1 MSENDVALDVIGR
14 TRLLHPLGF
23 QGLDSQKCPL
33 QNGKR
38 CLGNF
43 DSITEMTLGVHYF
56 DANGSL
62 TGFVVSID

>member
-33 QNGKR
+33 QNAKR

>member
-23 QGLDSQKCPL
+23 QRIDSQKCPL
-33 QNGKR
+33 QSAKQY
-38 CLGNF
+38 LGNF
-43 DSITEMTLGVHYF
+43 DLILEMSLVVHYF